1 MKSKKVNSGPEG
13 DCLRIL
19 IVEDEKIHRELLR
32 KTLEEE
38 GYRVWSVPSAE
49 KALPVLSQEE
59 IDVAILDVRLPGM
72 SGLELLERIK
82 EKSPETEVLIITA
95 FGEIEDAISAIKAGA
110 FHYLVKP
117 YEPEVLLNLVRR
129 CGELVSLRR
138 PREPGPLVYR
148 SQVMKDLLRQAEI
161 FARPEA
167 PILILGESG
176 VGKEL
181 LARYIHEK
189 SGRKGRFVAINCAAL
204 PEQLFEAELF
214 GYERGAFTGAET
226 SRSGLIEE
234 AQGGTLFLDE
244 IGEMPLVLQ
253 SKLLRFLQEGEFRR
267 LGSNKILKSDARIIA
282 ATNEDLKAAVS
293 RQKFREDLYFRLNVL
308 VLRIPPLRERKEDIT
323 ELVAYFLRK
332 FNQKYQKDVKITPE
346 AMEELLRYSFPGN
359 VRELENLI
367 HRAVLV
373 SDREIT
379 PEVLGLETKGESKID
394 LHLPLGKA
402 LPEVLADVEKLLLKE
417 ALEQTGYV
425 QTRAAEL
432 LGIDEKSLRY
442 KRKKYGI

>member
-1 MKSKKVNSGPEG
+1 MEFLN
-13 DCLRIL
+13 IL
-19 IVEDEKIHRELLR
+19 VVEDEKVHRELLR

-38 GYRVWSVPSAE
+38 GYRVSSVPSAE
-49 KALPVLSQEE
+49 KALPVLNQEE

-72 SGLELLERIK
+72 SGLELLKRIK

-95 FGEIEDAISAIKAGA
+95 FGEIEDAVSAIKAGA

-129 CGELVSLRR
+129 CGELVKLKK
-138 PREPGPLVYR
+138 PRKDGPLVYR
-148 SQVMKDLLRQAEI
+148 SRVMKDLLRQAET
-161 FARPEA
+161 FARTEA
-167 PILILGESG
+167 PVLILGESG

-181 LARYIHEK
+181 LARYLHEK
-189 SGRKGRFVAINCAAL
+189 SGRQGRFVAVNCAAL

-214 GYERGAFTGAET
+214 GYERGAFTGAG
-226 SRSGLIEE
+226 SGKPGLIEE
-234 AQGGTLFLDE
+234 AQDGTLFLDE

-267 LGSNKILKSDARIIA
+267 LGSNRTLQSNARIIT
-282 ATNEDLKAAVS
+282 ATNEDLREAVS
-293 RQKFREDLYFRLNVL
+293 QQKFREDLYFRLNVL
-308 VLRIPPLRERKEDIT
+308 VLKIPPLRERQEDIP
-323 ELVAYFLRK
+323 ELVAYFLHK
-332 FNQKYQKDVKITPE
+332 FNRKYRKEVRITPE
-346 AMEELLRYSFPGN
+346 AMEKLLRYPFPGN

-373 SDREIT
+373 SEQEIT
-379 PEVLGLETKGESKID
+379 PESLRLETKDTSRMD
-394 LHLPLGKA
+394 LRLSSGKT
-402 LPEVLADVEKLLLKE
+402 LPEILAEVEKHLLKE

-425 QTRAAEL
+425 QTRAAAL

-442 KRKKYGI
+442 KRKKYGL

>member
-1 MKSKKVNSGPEG
+1 MKRKEVDSGPEG
-13 DCLRIL
+13 DSLRIL

-189 SGRKGRFVAINCAAL
+189 SGRKGRFVAVNCAAL

-308 VLRIPPLRERKEDIT
+308 VLKIPPLRERKEDIA

-373 SDREIT
+373 SGREIT

-402 LPEVLADVEKLLLKE
+402 LPKVLADVEKLLLKE